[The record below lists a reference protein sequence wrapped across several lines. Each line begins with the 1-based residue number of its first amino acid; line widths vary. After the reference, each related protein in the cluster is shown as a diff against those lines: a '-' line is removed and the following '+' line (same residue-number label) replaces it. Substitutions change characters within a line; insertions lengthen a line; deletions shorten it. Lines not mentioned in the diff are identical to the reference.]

1 MPFHRNAAAQA
12 VLDDAAP
19 SRAPLAFHRS
29 LDGYAPTPLRSLP
42 GLAARCG
49 VARVWLKDESAR
61 LGLPAFKVLG
71 ASWAAAQTLAARL
84 GEPALA
90 GDLAAL
96 RERLAGSPALVAATD
111 GNHGRAVAHTAAL
124 LGLPARIFLP
134 AGAAP
139 ARLAAIAGEGALV
152 EEVDGSY
159 DEAVARAAEVAEA
172 TGGMLLQDTAA
183 PGYERTPELV
193 AEGYATLFWEAE
205 EQLRA
210 AGEEAPPDLLL
221 VQVGVGALAQAA
233 IVAAKRPEMRGATR
247 VVGVEPVEAACV
259 LAALD
264 AGEVV
269 SLPGRQH
276 SLMAGLNCGTASTV
290 AWPWLRRGL
299 DGMVTVPDERAVEAM
314 RALAAESVV
323 AGETGAA
330 GAAGLLELA
339 TDITAR
345 EVLGLDATS
354 RVLLLS
360 TEGATDPQRWRELVP
375 DASLPA
381 GGA

>member
-1 MPFHRNAAAQA
+1 MPFHRNRAAQA

-19 SRAPLAFHRS
+19 SRSPLAFHRS
-29 LDGYAPTPLRSLP
+29 LAGYVPTPLRSLP

-139 ARLAAIAGEGALV
+139 ARLAAIADEGALV

-159 DEAVARAAEVAEA
+159 DEAVARAAEVAE
-172 TGGMLLQDTAA
+172 TIRGMLLQDTAV
-183 PGYERTPELV
+183 PGDEHTPELV
-193 AEGYATLFWEAE
+193 SEGYATLFWEAE

-210 AGEEAPPDLLL
+210 AGESPPDILI

-233 IVAAKRPEMRGATR
+233 VVAAKRPEMRGATR

-259 LAALD
+259 LAALA
-264 AGEVV
+264 AGKVV

-290 AWPWLRRGL
+290 AWPWLHRGL
-299 DGMVTVPDERAVEAM
+299 DGIVTVPDERAVEAM
-314 RALAAESVV
+314 RALASEGVV

-330 GAAGLLELA
+330 GTAALLELA
-339 TDITAR
+339 TDGAAR
-345 EVLGLDATS
+345 EALGLDASS
-354 RVLLLS
+354 RVLFLS

-375 DASLPA
+375 DASPRAA
-381 GGA
+381 GA